1 MLSSSGKTCKN
12 FLLPRLS
19 QLFIFSLQSS
29 MQFSQ
34 SVLMQLCAENILNG
48 FTGFKKKKKNRNK
61 KELYNNSNSKEDF
74 FLNSCRSL
82 AITVIPFIIQPHKF
96 YHLTWQWT
104 MFSGCMVFLL
114 SDLLDKIC
122 SWTHTWEY
130 DSKEAVL
137 WRCSLVVICVMAFH
151 NNFILHLLL
160 DHKALQIILEHRS
173 IFLFK

>member
-12 FLLPRLS
+12 FLLPPLS
-19 QLFIFSLQSS
+19 QLFIFSLHSN

-34 SVLMQLCAENILNG
+34 SVLMQLCAESILNG
-48 FTGFKKKKKNRNK
+48 FAGLKKKK
-61 KELYNNSNSKEDF
+61 KELYNNSNSKGDF
-74 FLNSCRSL
+74 F
-82 AITVIPFIIQPHKF
+82 FFKPHPGHF
-96 YHLTWQWT
+96 SDPIYNTAQQTLPHLMWQWT
-104 MFSGCMVFLL
+104 VLSGCIVFLL

-130 DSKEAVL
+130 DLKEADL

-160 DHKALQIILEHRS
+160 DHKALQIILEQRNV
-173 IFLFK
+173 FLFK